1 MNWSRQET
9 QKNKVFYVVNN
20 NLIARLGNQDYMSV
34 KSTFSLLKP
43 GQSESNESRY
53 SNWQIYAPS

>member
-1 MNWSRQET
+1 M
-9 QKNKVFYVVNN
+9 VNN